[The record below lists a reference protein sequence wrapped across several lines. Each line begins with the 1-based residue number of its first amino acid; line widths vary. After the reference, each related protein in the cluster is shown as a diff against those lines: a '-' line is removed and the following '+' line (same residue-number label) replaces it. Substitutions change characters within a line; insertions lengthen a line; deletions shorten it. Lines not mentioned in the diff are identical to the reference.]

1 MQSWEWRI
9 ARDDAG
15 EYRFSPVAVHEA
27 AVVTAEV
34 LLAFDV
40 SRPTIIAE
48 LEKKFGMTPA
58 EAGEVLHE
66 ARRRVGPTD
75 AGGKVVE
82 VALELVLRVGRFHG
96 GQRQRGL
103 LTLGRD
109 QLGTARRAEPGV
121 GRILM
126 AAAGAQ
132 HAPQAI
138 GAAQTLTMRA
148 STSTKG

>member
-75 AGGKVVE
+75 AGATAFPE
-82 VALELVLRVGRFHG
+82 SSATRR
-96 GQRQRGL
+96 
-103 LTLGRD
+103 LTLSLRSRPA
-109 QLGTARRAEPGV
+109 L
-121 GRILM
+121 
-126 AAAGAQ
+126 
-132 HAPQAI
+132 
-138 GAAQTLTMRA
+138 
-148 STSTKG
+148 